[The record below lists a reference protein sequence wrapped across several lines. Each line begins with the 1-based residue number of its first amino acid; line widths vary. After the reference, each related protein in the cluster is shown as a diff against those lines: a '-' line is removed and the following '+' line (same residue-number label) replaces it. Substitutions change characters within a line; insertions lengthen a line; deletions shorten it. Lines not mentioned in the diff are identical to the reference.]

1 MMKSFYQWCIENEKT
16 DLINRF
22 DEIKNNCTS
31 KDVSFKN
38 NKKFWFKCPCNK
50 HPSEL
55 KRISDISNGH
65 IGTSRCIACNSFGQY
80 LINTYGENAIE
91 LYWSDKNIINPF
103 EIDRCS
109 HKDIIIKCQK
119 KDYHEDYF
127 LKCNMFV
134 RGDRCPYCHSLKVH
148 KFDSL
153 GYLYPQVFDI
163 WSDKNEKSPYEV
175 TPKSHYKAIWNC
187 ENNVHTEYIRSVKES
202 NDANFHCAEC
212 VRLRDESFLQEKV
225 RLYLS
230 EHFKYEL
237 RHEHNCSIV
246 PITPKSYSGNNTLP
260 FDNEVVDLKLIIE
273 VHGLQHYDKISY
285 SSIWN
290 KKNLTPEQQ
299 LHKRKLY
306 DRYKKFI
313 AYCNGYFYLEIP
325 YWTEKD
331 ESYKQLIDN
340 KINEIYTLSKS
351 V

>member
-1 MMKSFYQWCIENEKT
+1 M
-16 DLINRF
+16 
-22 DEIKNNCTS
+22 
-31 KDVSFKN
+31 
-38 NKKFWFKCPCNK
+38 
-50 HPSEL
+50 
-55 KRISDISNGH
+55 
-65 IGTSRCIACNSFGQY
+65 
-80 LINTYGENAIE
+80 
-91 LYWSDKNIINPF
+91 
-103 EIDRCS
+103 
-109 HKDIIIKCQK
+109 
-119 KDYHEDYF
+119 
-127 LKCNMFV
+127 
-134 RGDRCPYCHSLKVH
+134 
-148 KFDSL
+148 
-153 GYLYPQVFDI
+153 
-163 WSDKNEKSPYEV
+163 
-175 TPKSHYKAIWNC
+175 
-187 ENNVHTEYIRSVKES
+187 
-202 NDANFHCAEC
+202 
-212 VRLRDESFLQEKV
+212 